1 MSKKYPKPFA
11 NRDPD
16 DLVTS
21 EEYAKAIGRKSA
33 DNLRQRNYKSE
44 KEPEKYSFP
53 PHRVIGGK
61 LMFRVGDLWEYHD
74 KEVEDETAKKAAEP
88 PKELW

>member
-1 MSKKYPKPFA
+1 MPRARHEGGTFVSKKYPKPFA

-33 DNLRQRNYKSE
+33 DSLRQR
-44 KEPEKYSFP
+44 
-53 PHRVIGGK
+53 
-61 LMFRVGDLWEYHD
+61 
-74 KEVEDETAKKAAEP
+74 
-88 PKELW
+88 